1 MTSRRLLPSKL
12 WSFAFSKKHD
22 RGWGRRRMR
31 YPASEKI
38 EIIRLVEQSHLPVR
52 RTLDKLGIPK
62 TTFYRWYDR
71 YQSGGPEAL
80 EDRSPKPS
88 RVWNRIPEDIR
99 ERVKDLA
106 LRESEL
112 SPRELAV
119 QFTDTEKYFVS
130 EASVY
135 RILKSYDLITSPAY
149 VVLAAA
155 DEFKDK
161 TTRPNQLWQT
171 DFTYLK
177 VIGWGWFYLSTILD
191 DYSRYIIAWKLCTTM
206 KTGDVTD
213 TLDLALQASGC
224 DQATV
229 LHKPRLL
236 SDNGSS
242 YISGDLADWLEDRQM
257 DHVRGAPYH
266 PQTQGKI
273 ERWHQ
278 TLKNRILLENY
289 HLPGALEL
297 ALEAFVD
304 HYNHRRYHE
313 GLKNLTPADV
323 YFGRDEAILKQR
335 ERIKRKTIENRRLL
349 HCKSAA

>member
-1 MTSRRLLPSKL
+1 
-12 WSFAFSKKHD
+12 
-22 RGWGRRRMR
+22 MR
-31 YPASEKI
+31 YPASEKL
-38 EIIRLVEQSHLPVR
+38 EIIRLVEGSHLPTK
-52 RTLDKLGIPK
+52 RTLDKLGIPRA
-62 TTFYRWYDR
+62 TFYRWYDR
-71 YQSGGPEAL
+71 YLSGGPEAL

-88 RVWNRIPEDIR
+88 RVWNRIPEPVR
-99 ERVKDLA
+99 EKVKDLA
-106 LRESEL
+106 LKESDL

-149 VVLAAA
+149 VVVAA
-155 DEFKDK
+155 DDEFRDK

-177 VIGWGWFYLSTILD
+177 VTGWGWFYLSTILD
-191 DYSRYIIAWKLCTTM
+191 DFSRYIIAWKLCTTM

-242 YISGDLADWLEDRQM
+242 YISGELADWLEDRQM

-289 HLPGALEL
+289 YLPGDLRQKID
-297 ALEAFVD
+297 AFVE
-304 HYNHRRYHE
+304 HYNNRRYHE
-313 GLKNLTPADV
+313 SLQNLTPADV
-323 YFGRDEAILKQR
+323 YFGRGQTILRQR
-335 ERIKRKTIENRRLL
+335 ERIKQKTIETRRLL
-349 HCKSAA
+349 HRKAAA

>member
-1 MTSRRLLPSKL
+1 
-12 WSFAFSKKHD
+12 
-22 RGWGRRRMR
+22 MR
-31 YPASEKI
+31 CPASEKM
-38 EIIRLVEQSHLPVR
+38 EIIRLVKQSQLPTK
-52 RTLDKLGIPK
+52 RTLDKLGIPR

-71 YQSGGPEAL
+71 YLAGGPEAL
-80 EDRSPKPS
+80 EDRSPRPS
-88 RVWNRIPEDIR
+88 RVWNRIPGSVR
-99 ERVKDLA
+99 EKIKNLA
-106 LRESEL
+106 LQESDL

-149 VVLAAA
+149 VVVSAA
-155 DEFKDK
+155 DEFRDK

-191 DYSRYIIAWKLCTTM
+191 DFSRHIIAWKLCATM
-206 KTGDVTD
+206 KAGDVTD

-224 DQATV
+224 DQVTV
-229 LHKPRLL
+229 VHKPRVL

-242 YISGDLADWLEDRQM
+242 YISSELADWLEDQQM

-278 TLKNRILLENY
+278 TPKNRILLENY
-289 HLPGALEL
+289 YLPGDLTRQID
-297 ALEAFVD
+297 AFVE
-304 HYNHRRYHE
+304 HYNHHRYHE
-313 GLKNLTPADV
+313 SLRNLTPADV
-323 YFGRDEAILKQR
+323 YFGRGQTILQQR
-335 ERIKRKTIENRRLL
+335 ERIKRKTIETRRLL
-349 HCKSAA
+349 HRKSAA

>member
-1 MTSRRLLPSKL
+1 
-12 WSFAFSKKHD
+12 
-22 RGWGRRRMR
+22 MR
-31 YPASEKI
+31 YPAPEKL

-52 RTLDKLGIPK
+52 RTLAQIGVPPA
-62 TTFYRWYDR
+62 TFYRWYDL
-71 YQSGGPEAL
+71 YQTGGPEAL
-80 EDRSPKPS
+80 EDRSPRPG
-88 RVWNRIPEDIR
+88 RVWNRIPDEVR
-99 ERVKDLA
+99 EQIVQLA
-106 LRESEL
+106 LDEPEL

-119 QFTDTEKYFVS
+119 RFTDTESYFVS

-135 RILKSYDLITSPAY
+135 RLLKALDLITSPAFI
-149 VVLAAA
+149 VVKAA

-161 TTRPNQLWQT
+161 TTAPNQLWQT

-191 DYSRYIIAWKLCTTM
+191 DFSRYIIAWKLCTTM
-206 KTGDVTD
+206 KTEDVTA
-213 TLDLALQASGC
+213 TLELALKASGC

-229 LHKPRLL
+229 VHKPRLL

-242 YISGDLADWLEDRQM
+242 YISGDLAEWLDDRSM
-257 DHVRGAPYH
+257 EHVRGAPYH

-289 HLPGALEL
+289 YLPGALEQ
-297 ALEAFVD
+297 AVEAFVE

-313 GLKNLTPADV
+313 SLGNVTPADV
-323 YFGRDEAILKQR
+323 YFGRDGAILSERR
-335 ERIKRKTIENRRLL
+335 ETKEKTMKLRRLINQ
-349 HCKSAA
+349 KRAA